1 MIHSLTAK
9 ICFPIELAGIAVKD
23 IKEKR
28 PDLRK
33 KAKGPEFACQFGG
46 GARAIANTLSIP
58 YKEAKEIEDA
68 YKSGFKGITFFK
80 AKGSKLVCK
89 NGYVLMN
96 PITGHK
102 MYWEDHAKWKT
113 RQEMDPIEFSLLSK
127 EEQEEHS
134 KAKAYWERMALN
146 SVTQGTGIIIL
157 KFAMIHFFKWIVKEG
172 LFNKVLI
179 CDLVH
184 DEAVIEYPKELKD
197 TVVPMLKQCMERS
210 AAIFCKKL
218 PIPAAPETGLHW
230 IH

>member
-9 ICFPIELAGIAVKD
+9 ICFPQELKDIEVKD
-23 IKEKR
+23 IKKLR

-46 GARAIANTLSIP
+46 GARAIASTLNIS
-58 YKEAKEIEDA
+58 YKEAKTIEDA
-68 YKSGFKGITFFK
+68 YKSGFKGITSFK
-80 AKGSKLVCK
+80 AKGSKLVTT

-102 MYWEDHAKWKT
+102 MYWEDHNKWKE
-113 RQEMDPIEFSLLSK
+113 RQELSSVDFSLLPK
-127 EEQEEHS
+127 KEQEEHS

-157 KFAMIHFFKWIVKEG
+157 KFAMVHFFKWIVNQR
-172 LFNKVLI
+172 LFEQVLI

-184 DEAVIEYPKELKD
+184 DEAVIEFPKNLENLVVSKLKE
-197 TVVPMLKQCMERS
+197 CMEKS
-210 AAIFCKKL
+210 ALVFCKKL
-218 PIPAAPETGLHW
+218 PIPAVPETGLHW